1 MNTTELEQEEM
12 FSAAIVQDYDMLKLI
27 CPSAV
32 EMNRLVGLT
41 VSAYP
46 DSAELLSIVE
56 LGGGT
61 GITTLTLLTA
71 KDNTQIL
78 SIDNQASMQT
88 QAKKNLHSWLASE
101 RLSFCT
107 NDALSALQN
116 LASNSVDIVATAYT
130 LHNFFHDYREQV
142 HKEIFR
148 VLKPNGQFINGD
160 RYALDD
166 IDEHTR
172 LTQQDA
178 SHFFKVLIEANKLDL
193 LQQWI
198 LHLLSDESENHVM
211 REAVALAQ
219 LRDAGFTDITLSH
232 RLAVNALVIAT
243 KPTQESDHV

>member
-1 MNTTELEQEEM
+1 
-12 FSAAIVQDYDMLKLI
+12 
-27 CPSAV
+27 
-32 EMNRLVGLT
+32 MNRLVGLT

-46 DSAELLSIVE
+46 DSAESLSIVE

-78 SIDNQASMQT
+78 SIDNQASMQA
-88 QAKKNLHSWLASE
+88 QAKKNLHAWLASE

-130 LHNFFHDYREQV
+130 LHNFVHDYREQV

-193 LQQWI
+193 LEQWI
-198 LHLLSDESENHVM
+198 LHLVSDESENHVM
-211 REAVALAQ
+211 RESVALAQ
-219 LRDAGFTDITLSH
+219 LGAAGFTDIALSH
-232 RLAVNALVIAT
+232 RLAVNALVTAT
-243 KPTQESDHV
+243 KPVQENNNV

>member
-1 MNTTELEQEEM
+1 MNTTELDQEEM
-12 FSAAIVQDYDMLKLI
+12 FSTAIVQDYDMLKLI
-27 CPSAV
+27 CPLAV
-32 EMNRLVGLT
+32 EMNRLVGHS

-46 DSAELLSIVE
+46 ETDEPLSIVE

-71 KDNTQIL
+71 KDNTQLL

-88 QAKKNLHSWLASE
+88 QAKKNLHTWLASD

-130 LHNFFHDYREQV
+130 LHNFLHDYREQV

-172 LTQQDA
+172 LTQEDA
-178 SHFFKVLIEANKLDL
+178 SHFFNVLIAANKLDL
-193 LQQWI
+193 LEQWI

-211 REAVALAQ
+211 RETVALTQ
-219 LRDAGFTDITLSH
+219 LRNAGFIDIVLSH
-232 RLAVNALVIAT
+232 RQQVNALVTAT
-243 KPTQESDHV
+243 KPAQEINHV

>member
-1 MNTTELEQEEM
+1 M
-12 FSAAIVQDYDMLKLI
+12 FSTTIVQDYDMLKLI
-27 CPSAV
+27 CPLAV

-46 DSAELLSIVE
+46 NGTEPLSIVE

-71 KDNTQIL
+71 NDSAQIL
-78 SIDNQASMQT
+78 SIDNQASMQA
-88 QAKKNLHSWLASE
+88 QAKKNLHAWLASE
-101 RLSFCT
+101 RLNFCT

-116 LASNSVDIVATAYT
+116 IASNSVDIVATAYT
-130 LHNFFHDYREQV
+130 LHNFVHDYREQV

-148 VLKPNGQFINGD
+148 VLKPTGQFINGD

-211 REAVALAQ
+211 RESIALKQ
-219 LRDAGFTDITLSH
+219 LQDSGFIDIQLSH
-232 RLAVNALVIAT
+232 RLDVNALVTAT
-243 KPTQESDHV
+243 KPTQENNHV

>member
-12 FSAAIVQDYDMLKLI
+12 FSTAIVQDYDMLKLI
-27 CPSAV
+27 CPLAV

-46 DSAELLSIVE
+46 DSAEPLSIVE

-71 KDNTQIL
+71 NDTAQLL
-78 SIDNQASMQT
+78 SVDNQASMQA
-88 QAKKNLHSWLASE
+88 QAKKNLYTWLASE

-116 LASNSVDIVATAYT
+116 LTSNSVDIVATAYT
-130 LHNFFHDYREQV
+130 LHNFRHDYREQV

-211 REAVALAQ
+211 RAAVALAQ
-219 LRDAGFTDITLSH
+219 LRDAGFTEIALSH
-232 RLAVNALVIAT
+232 RLALNALVTAT
-243 KPTQESDHV
+243 KPAQESDHV